1 MAKKKSGSIGRLL
14 PTLEARIIDAEG
26 ADAPEFEAGE
36 MALKGPT
43 IMRYEHLRRHI
54 SLLFC

>member
-1 MAKKKSGSIGRLL
+1 MAKKKLGSIGQLL

-43 IMRYEHLRRHI
+43 IMRYEHLEHHI
-54 SLLFC
+54 HRLFC